1 MVKFIL
7 ENTRHTLSYHGG
19 TNVSV
24 ELQTLYKVGI
34 CLKHENDVLYN
45 THTRYSNSF
54 SHKIQYRKIV
64 DKPVFQGPG

>member
-24 ELQTLYKVGI
+24 ELQTIYKVGI
-34 CLKHENDVLYN
+34 CLKHENDVLYKTN
-45 THTRYSNSF
+45 TRYS
-54 SHKIQYRKIV
+54 
-64 DKPVFQGPG
+64 